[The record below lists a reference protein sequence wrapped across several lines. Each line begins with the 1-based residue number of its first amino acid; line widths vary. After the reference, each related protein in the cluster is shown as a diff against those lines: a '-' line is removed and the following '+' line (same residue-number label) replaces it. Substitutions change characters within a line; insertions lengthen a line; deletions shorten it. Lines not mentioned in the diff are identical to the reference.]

1 MQLSLR
7 SLGYTLC
14 MFFLFS
20 LAVHAAPAPPE
31 LTGTAAISV
40 DMDTDEIIYT
50 KNIDAKVYPASIT
63 KLMTALLLA
72 ENKQPADA
80 LVYTQT
86 AKAQPP
92 YSYNHNIHPV
102 AVGDTISAEDAM
114 DILLLF
120 SGNDIA
126 YLIADNVSGD
136 AGKFAAAM
144 NDKARQLK
152 MSGTH
157 WVTPNGLDAGKNGH
171 YATAYDLALL
181 GMAAYRNP
189 WIQQSMAKKTSLVH
203 SAHGLV
209 GTVENS
215 NKLLGKDGC
224 VGGKTG
230 YTAKAGRCFVAMY
243 ERAGRHIIGVVMNST
258 YNFPQ
263 DTIVFADME
272 KLINWSYAAPKAA
285 LYPSGATIQTATV
298 EYNVLPYFGPKK
310 LAKIPLIVK
319 QDVNYYAN
327 DVTPVT
333 TVKLG
338 VIDPWKLDKNSVIG
352 TLELAQRDASSSNN
366 LYPLIATGD
375 IIKDNMAI
383 YLWATLGLMLMVVG
397 IVVVIVYVR
406 RRMGEG

>member
-1 MQLSLR
+1 MQFSLR

-14 MFFLFS
+14 LLLLFPCV
-20 LAVHAAPAPPE
+20 LHAAPAPPE
-31 LTGTAAISV
+31 LIGTAAISV
-40 DMDTDEIIYT
+40 DMDTGEIIYT
-50 KNIDAKVYPASIT
+50 KNIDTKVYPASIT

-72 ENKQPADA
+72 EHRQPADA

-86 AKAQPP
+86 AKEQPP

-102 AVGDTISAEDAM
+102 AVGDTISAADAM

-136 AGKFAAAM
+136 ASKFATAM

-152 MSGTH
+152 MAGTH
-157 WVTPNGLDAGKNGH
+157 YVTPNGLDAGNNGH

-181 GMAAYRNP
+181 GIAAYRNP
-189 WIQQSMAKKTSLVH
+189 WIQQSMAKVTSQVH

-258 YNFPQ
+258 YNLPQ

-285 LYPSGATIQTATV
+285 LYTSGTALQTATI

-327 DVTPVT
+327 DITPVT

-338 VIDPWKLDKNSVIG
+338 VIDPWKLDKNSAIG
-352 TLELAQRDASSSNN
+352 TLELTQRAAISSHS

-383 YLWATLGLMLMVVG
+383 YLWATLGLILVVVG
-397 IVVVIVYVR
+397 LVAVFIFVR
-406 RRMGEG
+406 RRMEGG